1 LFLFRWKEVKVWK
14 KHESDV
20 LGARGPGG
28 AGRRSVERVLGTRG
42 PGGAAVFREVQL
54 VYRELPASWAT
65 QPDGRWR
72 RKRMRRHPFYGGRS
86 GISSLKNM
94 EIKHTAVKLLENNIF
109 CLHKTKDKLYPL
121 SAF

>member
-1 LFLFRWKEVKVWK
+1 
-14 KHESDV
+14 
-20 LGARGPGG
+20 
-28 AGRRSVERVLGTRG
+28 
-42 PGGAAVFREVQL
+42 VQL

-72 RKRMRRHPFYGGRS
+72 RKRMRRHPFYGGS

-94 EIKHTAVKLLENNIF
+94 EIKHIAVMLLENNICF
-109 CLHKTKDKLYPL
+109 LHKTKDKLYPL